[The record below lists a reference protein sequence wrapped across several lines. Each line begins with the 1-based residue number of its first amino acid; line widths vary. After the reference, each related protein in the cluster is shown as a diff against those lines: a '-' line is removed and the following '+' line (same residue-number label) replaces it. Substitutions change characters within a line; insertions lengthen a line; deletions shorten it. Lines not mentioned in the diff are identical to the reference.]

1 MSQRIL
7 VVDDEVDTLEMIKFM
22 LQRYGFEVIL
32 AQSGPEALK
41 LLARDIPDLI
51 ILDVMMPGMDGNQV
65 SQQIRADSR
74 TSFVPLVMLT
84 ARSGTPHQVK
94 GLLSGAD
101 EYLVKPVS
109 QDELLNC
116 IRTVLARSVV
126 GRGKKSTQV
135 ISILGARSGVGA
147 TTLAVNLA
155 LTLAAQVNTV
165 LVDVE
170 PGGMAALRLGLS
182 PTRGLGDLRACT
194 PDQLSLASIEAA
206 LTLHPSGLRLLTS
219 ADAPL
224 DAARAG
230 VILNH
235 LRMMCEVCLLDLGAG
250 AGELALALTSRSNVL
265 ILALDSDRAT
275 LNQARRIIGEVKEAA
290 SPWPALKLIHVN
302 RAGVPDDVAQ
312 AAIQA
317 AMGNEPVT
325 MMGPVFDA
333 LQPASELGQPLVLSQ
348 PNHPVAAQLR
358 ALAESLIRAEG

>member
-1 MSQRIL
+1 
-7 VVDDEVDTLEMIKFM
+7 
-22 LQRYGFEVIL
+22 
-32 AQSGPEALK
+32 
-41 LLARDIPDLI
+41 
-51 ILDVMMPGMDGNQV
+51 
-65 SQQIRADSR
+65 
-74 TSFVPLVMLT
+74 
-84 ARSGTPHQVK
+84 
-94 GLLSGAD
+94 
-101 EYLVKPVS
+101 
-109 QDELLNC
+109 
-116 IRTVLARSVV
+116 
-126 GRGKKSTQV
+126 
-135 ISILGARSGVGA
+135 
-147 TTLAVNLA
+147 
-155 LTLAAQVNTV
+155 
-165 LVDVE
+165 
-170 PGGMAALRLGLS
+170 MAALRLGLN
-182 PTRGLGDLRACT
+182 PTRGLGDLRTCT
-194 PDQLSLASIEAA
+194 PDQLGLASIEAA
-206 LTLHPSGLRLLTS
+206 LTPHPSGLRLLTS

-312 AAIQA
+312 AVIQA

-333 LQPASELGQPLVLSQ
+333 LQPTSELGQPLVLSQ
-348 PNHPVAAQLR
+348 PDHPVAAQLR